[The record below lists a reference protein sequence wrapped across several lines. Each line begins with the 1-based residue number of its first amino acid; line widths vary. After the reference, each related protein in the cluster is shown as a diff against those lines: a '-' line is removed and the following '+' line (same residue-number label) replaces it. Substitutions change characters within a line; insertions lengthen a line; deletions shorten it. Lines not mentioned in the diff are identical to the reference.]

1 MNDVAYAVTLCMATL
16 GPTKTIPAFYVATR
30 SADARTRLALAAK
43 STLVAT
49 AIVLFV
55 ALVASGTLLTWRVS
69 LEAVEI
75 AGGLVL
81 VLAAVKTLTELG
93 FAADAA
99 PQAADAGG
107 AIADTGLFG
116 RPVLTPLA
124 VPSIVPPVG
133 VMVVLFFAGTALGNR
148 ALQTELVGVLLVI
161 MALNFVAML
170 FARPIMRV
178 IGVPVL
184 ALTGWVFSALQA
196 GLGVQAIIS
205 AVQALR

>member
-1 MNDVAYAVTLCMATL
+1 MTDLAYAVTLCMATL
-16 GPTKTIPAFYVATR
+16 GPTKTIPVFYVATR
-30 SADARTRLALAAK
+30 SADAHTRLVLAAK

-49 AIVLFV
+49 LIVLFV

-81 VLAAVKTLTELG
+81 LLSAMKTLTELG
-93 FAADAA
+93 FGPPSSPANDNDPAARS
-99 PQAADAGG
+99 
-107 AIADTGLFG
+107 TSLLG

-133 VMVVLFFAGTALGNR
+133 VMVVLFFAGTALGDR
-148 ALQTELVGVLLVI
+148 GQQTQLAVVLVAI

-170 FARPIMRV
+170 FARPIMRIV
-178 IGVPVL
+178 GVPIL
-184 ALTGWVFSALQA
+184 ALSGWIFSALQA

>member
-1 MNDVAYAVTLCMATL
+1 MNDLAYAVTLCMATL

-30 SADARTRLALAAK
+30 AADARTRLVLAAK

-81 VLAAVKTLTELG
+81 VLSAVKTLTELG
-93 FAADAA
+93 FAAATAPAA
-99 PQAADAGG
+99 AETDGAATG
-107 AIADTGLFG
+107 TGLFG
-116 RPVLTPLA
+116 KPVLTPLA
-124 VPSIVPPVG
+124 VPAIVPPVG
-133 VMVVLFFAGTALGNR
+133 IMVVLFFAGTALGDTQQ
-148 ALQTELVGVLLVI
+148 QTQLAGVLLSI

-178 IGVPVL
+178 VGVPVL

-196 GLGVQAIIS
+196 GLGVQAIIT